1 MSIKVKLAIPTLFGL
16 ALIILFIEFAW
27 QPYQLQH
34 EKALFQL
41 HSVDLIK
48 AAETGIS
55 QPLLKK
61 DFGTLFSNLEQ
72 LEEINKGRWN
82 RFTLFTADNRQ
93 IYPIASNADIP
104 TPAES
109 VPIEYTLKV
118 SDIVVGKITLDMDWF
133 AQRRLIISQIDSI
146 KNMMIGIMLLII
158 LITTLGQYQVIYRPI
173 KKLVRATKNVQ
184 AGNLHPELPKASA
197 DEFGELT
204 NSFSDMLVELAL
216 QKSALDNH
224 AIVSSTDHDGIIT
237 QVNNRYTAVSG
248 YSARELIGETHAVVN
263 SGKHT
268 EEFFELLWQTIL
280 RGKTWSGEICN
291 RKKDGTLYRVNT
303 SIVPCLD
310 AAGIPNRFIWIQTDI
325 SIQKAEVARRRVVE
339 TSLSKERQRLDY
351 ILQGTNLGTWEW
363 DVQSGE
369 TRFNQQWAK
378 MLGYSLE
385 EIAPTTIE
393 TFARFAHPDDL
404 AVSSEQLDQHFKG
417 DKDYYECEVRLQHR
431 DGHWIWV
438 LDRGKVFSWAADG
451 KPTVMY
457 GTHQDITDRKIAEEK
472 ILHLATHDQL
482 TNLPNLQVIR
492 DRVDVALKQARRNN
506 SIVALLFVDLDGFK
520 AVNDTTGHHIGNL
533 LLTEAA
539 ERISNC
545 VRESDT
551 VARIGGDEFL
561 ILLQNLKVETEA
573 ADVAQK
579 VVHSVNQPVLIEGHS
594 LQVGASVGISV
605 YPIHGH
611 DFETLLKVADEAMYL
626 SKKAGKNGYTF
637 A

>member
-1 MSIKVKLAIPTLFGL
+1 
-16 ALIILFIEFAW
+16 
-27 QPYQLQH
+27 
-34 EKALFQL
+34 
-41 HSVDLIK
+41 
-48 AAETGIS
+48 
-55 QPLLKK
+55 
-61 DFGTLFSNLEQ
+61 
-72 LEEINKGRWN
+72 
-82 RFTLFTADNRQ
+82 
-93 IYPIASNADIP
+93 
-104 TPAES
+104 
-109 VPIEYTLKV
+109 
-118 SDIVVGKITLDMDWF
+118 
-133 AQRRLIISQIDSI
+133 
-146 KNMMIGIMLLII
+146 
-158 LITTLGQYQVIYRPI
+158 
-173 KKLVRATKNVQ
+173 
-184 AGNLHPELPKASA
+184 
-197 DEFGELT
+197 
-204 NSFSDMLVELAL
+204 
-216 QKSALDNH
+216 
-224 AIVSSTDHDGIIT
+224 
-237 QVNNRYTAVSG
+237 
-248 YSARELIGETHAVVN
+248 
-263 SGKHT
+263 
-268 EEFFELLWQTIL
+268 
-280 RGKTWSGEICN
+280 
-291 RKKDGTLYRVNT
+291 
-303 SIVPCLD
+303 
-310 AAGIPNRFIWIQTDI
+310 
-325 SIQKAEVARRRVVE
+325 
-339 TSLSKERQRLDY
+339 
-351 ILQGTNLGTWEW
+351 
-363 DVQSGE
+363 
-369 TRFNQQWAK
+369 
-378 MLGYSLE
+378 
-385 EIAPTTIE
+385 
-393 TFARFAHPDDL
+393 
-404 AVSSEQLDQHFKG
+404 
-417 DKDYYECEVRLQHR
+417 VRLQHR

>member
-1 MSIKVKLAIPTLFGL
+1 
-16 ALIILFIEFAW
+16 
-27 QPYQLQH
+27 
-34 EKALFQL
+34 
-41 HSVDLIK
+41 
-48 AAETGIS
+48 
-55 QPLLKK
+55 
-61 DFGTLFSNLEQ
+61 
-72 LEEINKGRWN
+72 
-82 RFTLFTADNRQ
+82 
-93 IYPIASNADIP
+93 
-104 TPAES
+104 
-109 VPIEYTLKV
+109 
-118 SDIVVGKITLDMDWF
+118 VVGKITLDMDWF
-133 AQRRLIISQIDSI
+133 AQKRLIISQIDSI

-224 AIVSSTDHDGIIT
+224 AIVSSTDQDGIIT

-291 RKKDGTLYRVNT
+291 RKKDGALYWVNT

-417 DKDYYECEVRLQHR
+417 DKEYYECEVRLQHR

>member
-27 QPYQLQH
+27 QPYQLQR
-34 EKALFQL
+34 EKELFRL
-41 HSVDLIK
+41 HSVELIK

-82 RFTLFTADNRQ
+82 GFTLFTADNRQ
-93 IYPIASNADIP
+93 IYPIASNANIP
-104 TPAES
+104 TPVES

-133 AQRRLIISQIDSI
+133 AQKRLIISQIDSI
-146 KNMMIGIMLLII
+146 KNTMIGIMILII

-224 AIVSSTDHDGIIT
+224 AIVSSTDQDGIIT

-248 YSARELIGETHAVVN
+248 YSSRELVGETHAVVN

-291 RKKDGTLYRVNT
+291 RKKDGALYWVNT

-417 DKDYYECEVRLQHR
+417 DKDYYECEVRMQHR

-457 GTHQDITDRKIAEEK
+457 GTHQDITDRKVAEEK

-579 VVHSVNQPVLIEGHS
+579 VVHSVNQPALIEGHA